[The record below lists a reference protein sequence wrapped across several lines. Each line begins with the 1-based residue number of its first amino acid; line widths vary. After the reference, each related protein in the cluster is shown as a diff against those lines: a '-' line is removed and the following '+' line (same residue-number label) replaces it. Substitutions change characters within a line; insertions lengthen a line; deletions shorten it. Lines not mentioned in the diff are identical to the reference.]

1 MMNISKLVPSRH
13 AAPLAVLIALAASTT
28 TLNAQTAALTTEKT
42 STVATYICRPAE
54 TGETPTATMSA
65 GATKLECRSF
75 AVAMRRGDGTTK
87 LIGSSTVRPQPGPD
101 LSHALTAQQ
110 IQDACAAWL
119 YRVMNIEPATLH
131 SP

>member
-1 MMNISKLVPSRH
+1 MTIFKFFRSGH
-13 AAPLAVLIALAASTT
+13 AASLAVLVALAASATT
-28 TLNAQTAALTTEKT
+28 SGAQTTALSTVPT

-54 TGETPTATMSA
+54 TGETATATMTA

-75 AVAMRRGDGTTK
+75 AVAMRRGDGTLKT
-87 LIGSSTVRPQPGPD
+87 IGSLTVRPQPGPD

-119 YRVMNIEPATLH
+119 YKVMNIEPATLH
-131 SP
+131 TP